1 MRIRGLG
8 KLRRIARRLRRGFT
22 SQGVILMYHSIAEVD
37 LDPWSLCVTPQHFAE
52 HLEVLQKY
60 AHPISL
66 KQLAIA
72 HQNGNIPPRAV
83 AITFDDGYVDNL
95 YQAKPLLERY
105 NIPATVFVTTGYI
118 GQQREFWWDELERL
132 LLRPGRLPDKLCL
145 EINGNTHQWELGS
158 AADYS
163 EEDRE
168 CDRHISPWKSQP
180 GSRLFLY
187 YSLWQQ
193 LKPLPESDQLKAL
206 YEITQWANVDSVAR
220 PTHRP
225 LLPEEVRTLEQ
236 GELVEVGA
244 HTVTHPSLKAHIPT
258 FQLHEIQ
265 QSKADLEQLLGHPV
279 TSFAYPFGDYA
290 AETVEL
296 MRETAFACACSTV
309 KDTVW
314 RKSDC
319 FQLPRFN
326 VHNWNGEEFTKQL
339 LRWFRS

>member
-1 MRIRGLG
+1 
-8 KLRRIARRLRRGFT
+8 
-22 SQGVILMYHSIAEVD
+22 
-37 LDPWSLCVTPQHFAE
+37 VTPQHFAQ

-72 HQNGNIPPRAV
+72 HQNGNIPQRAV

-105 NIPATVFVTTGYI
+105 NIPATVFVSTGYM

-145 EINGNTHQWELGS
+145 DINGNLQRWELGL
-158 AADYS
+158 AVNYS

-168 CDRHISPWKSQP
+168 CDRHISPWQAEP
-180 GSRLFLY
+180 GSRLFFY

-193 LKPLPESDQLKAL
+193 LKPLPESQQLKAL
-206 YEITQWANVDSVAR
+206 QQITQWANVDSVTR
-220 PTHRP
+220 PNYRP
-225 LLPEEVRTLEQ
+225 LLLEEIRTLEQ
-236 GELVEVGA
+236 GGLVEVGA
-244 HTVTHPSLKAHIPT
+244 HTVTHPSLKAHTPS
-258 FQLHEIQ
+258 FQMQEIQ
-265 QSKADLEQLLGHPV
+265 QSKADLEKLLGHPV

-296 MRETAFACACSTV
+296 MHQTGFVYACSTV

-314 RKSDC
+314 RQSDC
-319 FQLPRFN
+319 FQLPRFG
-326 VHNWNGEEFTKQL
+326 VYNWNGEEFAKQL
-339 LRWFRS
+339 LRCFRS